1 MKSRMIIKDK
11 DGHVLFKGKPAA
23 LPFKEDVITNM
34 CIELF
39 DDPEPCII
47 HASFA
52 AQTLADRILAS
63 LPDKTVIDHPIDSIE
78 GFSDM
83 LEIESSGPLFIS
95 VEGTS

>member
-1 MKSRMIIKDK
+1 MKTRMIIKDK

-63 LPDKTVIDHPIDSIE
+63 LPKDAVKDIPLESVD
-78 GFSDM
+78 GFPDM
-83 LEIESSGPLFIS
+83 LEIGSSEPLFLS